1 MTKLQQSYLSIHAPS
16 PFLSEHWKQLLP
28 DWDCPV
34 LSVLIYLQPSPVK
47 LCDRTQQTEI
57 AKKHLRDTFLD
68 RAQHWHQ
75 IVTQNGFLAEP
86 FDPKFGT
93 PVYSSTG
100 SWLLDDVAVAHALL
114 QLPIS
119 EKGGCRL
126 LSHPELDTAV
136 FPSTFLSSASPNVL
150 QHLLNQSEGLIT
162 LLRSGDGRDS
172 RKPHLAPTGL
182 GDHLAPPADHS

>member
-1 MTKLQQSYLSIHAPS
+1 LTKLQESHLSIHAPS
-16 PFLSEHWKQLLP
+16 TFLSEHWKQLLP

-34 LSVLIYLQPSPVK
+34 LSVLIYLQPSPVD

-57 AKKHLRDTFLD
+57 AKKKLRDTFLD

-75 IVTQNGFLAEP
+75 IVTQNGFLGEP

-100 SWLLDDVAVAHALL
+100 PWLLDDVAVAHALL
-114 QLPIS
+114 QFPIS
-119 EKGGCRL
+119 EQGGCRL
-126 LSHPELDTAV
+126 LSHPELNTAV

-150 QHLLNQSEGLIT
+150 QHLLNPREGLIT
-162 LLRSGDGRDS
+162 LLSFGDGRGLH
-172 RKPHLAPTGL
+172 KPHLAPTGF
-182 GDHLAPPADHS
+182 GDHLAPPTDHS